1 MRKEKIEHLISN
13 GYEVDIEKSFKRGWE
28 MFKVYPLY
36 SMAYCALIFSI
47 QFIFAIYLSDVA
59 ILFSVFLA
67 GPLYAGFF
75 LVANKISRDE
85 KVIYPDFFGG
95 FQYYTPVM
103 LVWVV
108 GQVVIVFG
116 ILFLV
121 LPGIY
126 LLVGYMF
133 ALLIA
138 IFGGMDFW
146 RALEYSRKII
156 HVKWWQFL
164 FLLLLLTVLNT
175 IGALFLLVGLFV
187 TVPLTFYTLYCLFEE
202 IAQDALATED

>member
-1 MRKEKIEHLISN
+1 MTKDKVEQLISK
-13 GYEVDIEKSFKRGWE
+13 GYEVDLEKSFKKGWE

-47 QFIFAIYLSDVA
+47 QFIFAFYLSDIA

-75 LVANKISRDE
+75 LVANKISREE
-85 KVIYPDFFGG
+85 KVTYPDFFAG
-95 FQYYTPVM
+95 FRYYTPVM
-103 LVWVV
+103 LVWVI
-108 GQVVIVFG
+108 GQIIIVFG
-116 ILFLV
+116 VLFLV

-133 ALLIA
+133 ALLVA

-146 RALEYSRKII
+146 QALEYSRKII
-156 HVKWWQFL
+156 HVKWWRFL
-164 FLLLLLTVLNT
+164 FLLLLLGVLNT
-175 IGALFLLVGLFV
+175 IGALFLLIGLFL
-187 TVPLTFYTLYCLFEE
+187 TIPLSFFTLYCVFEE
-202 IAQDALATED
+202 IMQDALVAED

>member
-1 MRKEKIEHLISN
+1 MRKEKIEQLISE
-13 GYEVDIEKSFKRGWE
+13 GYEVDIEKSFKKGWE

-47 QFIFAIYLSDVA
+47 QFIFAIYLSDMA

-75 LVANKISRDE
+75 LVANKISRE
-85 KVIYPDFFGG
+85 ENVVYPDFFAG

-108 GQVVIVFG
+108 AQIVIVFG

-146 RALEYSRKII
+146 KAMEYSRKII
-156 HVKWWQFL
+156 HVKWWRFL
-164 FLLLLLTVLNT
+164 FLLLLLAVLNM
-175 IGALFLLVGLFV
+175 IGALFLVVGLFV

-202 IAQDALATED
+202 IAQDTLVAED

>member
-1 MRKEKIEHLISN
+1 MTKEKIEQLIST
-13 GYEVDIEKSFKRGWE
+13 GYEVDLEKSFKKGWE

-36 SMAYCALIFSI
+36 SMAYCALIFST
-47 QFIFAIYLSDVA
+47 QFLFAIYFSDFA

-67 GPLYAGFF
+67 GPLYSGFF
-75 LVANKISRDE
+75 LVANKISREE
-85 KVIYPDFFGG
+85 KVTYPDFFAG

-103 LVWVV
+103 LVWVI
-108 GQVVIVFG
+108 GQIVIVFG

-138 IFGGMDFW
+138 IFGGVDFW
-146 RALEYSRKII
+146 KALEYSRKII
-156 HVKWWQFL
+156 HVKWWRFL
-164 FLLLLLTVLNT
+164 FLLLLLGVLNT
-175 IGALFLLVGLFV
+175 IGALFLLVGLFL
-187 TVPLTFYTLYCLFEE
+187 TVPLSFFTIYCVFEE
-202 IAQDALATED
+202 IMQDALVTED